1 MDIVLDQISK
11 TEALIKIN
19 LKENDYQPKVEEKI
33 KEYCKKANIKGFRA
47 GKVPAGVIKKM
58 YGKSILVEEVNHMLS
73 HSLMD
78 YIKDNDIQILGEPL
92 PNMEL
97 ATAIDWDTQNEFD
110 FEYNIGMANEFEL
123 AIGKKIKVEKFRI
136 KVDDAALNETI
147 DNLKKQFGEMT
158 NSEACEAGDT
168 VYGEFIT
175 DVDGEPQTGAIDLNE
190 IEKKETKHFIGK
202 KKDEIVDFNADKAI
216 TNDAYLQSIFGKLQ
230 GIDLKKVK
238 LKIININR
246 VIPAEVN
253 QDLFDKTFGKDAV
266 KTEEEFKVKIKE
278 SISDNYDKES
288 ENHFVYNI
296 RNKVVEATK
305 MDLPDTFLKKFIAKT
320 NKSEITEEQIE
331 SDYPMYSEDLK
342 WTLIKNKLS
351 KEQDIKAEHEDVLN
365 ATKAMIRAQ
374 FAGSG
379 MGDQMEASIDTFADN
394 YLKGGEGQQ
403 GENYMK
409 MHESVF
415 NDKVVAFIKE
425 QITIKEKEVTAEE
438 FRKKSTI

>member
-1 MDIVLDQISK
+1 MDIVLDKISK

-58 YGKSILVEEVNHMLS
+58 YGKSILVEEVNQMLS

-78 YIKDNDIQILGEPL
+78 YIKENDIQILGEPL
-92 PNMEL
+92 PNMEK
-97 ATAIDWDTQNEFD
+97 AEAIDWETTNEFN
-110 FEYNIGMANEFEL
+110 FEYSIGMANEFDL
-123 AIGKKIKVEKFRI
+123 AINKKIKVEKFKI
-136 KVDDAALNETI
+136 KVDDKALAETI

-158 NSEACEAGDT
+158 NPDVCENGDT
-168 VYGEFIT
+168 LYGEFIT
-175 DVDGEPQTGAIDLNE
+175 EVEGEPQTGTFDLNE
-190 IEKKETKHFIGK
+190 LEKKEVKNFIGK
-202 KKDEIVDFNADKAI
+202 KKEDTVHFNAEKAI
-216 TNDAYLQSIFGKLQ
+216 KNEAYMQSIFGKLE
-230 GIDLKKVK
+230 GIDLKKVEFK
-238 LKIININR
+238 VININR
-246 VIPAEVN
+246 VIPAEIN
-253 QDLFDKTFGKDAV
+253 QELFDKTFGKDAV
-266 KTEEEFKVKIKE
+266 TTEEEFKIKIKE
-278 SISDNYDKES
+278 SISENYDKES

-296 RNKVVEATK
+296 RNKVVESTK
-305 MDLPDTFLKKFIAKT
+305 MDLPNEFLKKFIAKT
-320 NKSEITEEQIE
+320 NKSDITPEQIE

-342 WTLIKNKLS
+342 WTLIKNKVS

-365 ATKAMIRAQ
+365 ATKAMIRMQ

-394 YLKGGEGQQ
+394 YLKGGDGQS

-415 NDKVVAFIKE
+415 NDKVVTYIKE
-425 QITIKEKEVTAEE
+425 NITIKEKEVTAEE
-438 FRKKSTI
+438 FRKKA